1 MASGPSHAR
10 RQETRARWLGTLSKY
25 RHDFGAPA
33 NARHWSPAL
42 ETCSRDELRS
52 IQDDKL
58 AALTPFLYENSG
70 FYRRRFDRLGLSP
83 SDIRTAD
90 DLPRWPVVDKAE
102 MMADAAEH
110 PPYGTYTTM
119 TDEVWADR
127 GWMMFSSSGSTGPP
141 RVFRYSQLDREHW
154 AWANAR
160 ALHSM
165 GVARGDT
172 VLAIA
177 GFGPHVFVW
186 GMVAA
191 LFHMGIPVLPGGG
204 MDARARAN
212 VIARFAPTVI
222 ACTPS
227 YALYLGRAMQGL
239 GIDPAASAVR
249 TVIVGGEPA
258 LGIEATRQRLATL
271 WGARIVEFYG
281 CTEASP
287 HCGGYSCADSVSE
300 RGVSSHLM
308 EDVQIWE
315 LVDPETREP
324 VARGRRG
331 LTVCT
336 NLNSESSPQLRF
348 LVGDYT
354 TFDEAPCPCGRTHVR
369 ALGAFTG
376 RADDLI
382 VLRGIKMF
390 PAQVEQAV
398 RAVPGV
404 GDEFEIVLSTRADG
418 LDVMTVRVEHPAH
431 AAPSSVADR
440 IAGELRTRCEVRADV
455 EVLRPDT
462 LAKTEFKAKRVRD
475 ERKA

>member
-1 MASGPSHAR
+1 MTSPPGRGR
-10 RQETRARWLGTLSKY
+10 RDDTRAHWLGTLARY
-25 RHDFGAPA
+25 RRDFASPA
-33 NARHWSPAL
+33 DARHWSPAL
-42 ETCSRDELRS
+42 ETPSRHELRA
-52 IQDDKL
+52 IQDAKL
-58 AALTPFLYENSG
+58 AALTPFLYENSE
-70 FYRRRFDRLGLSP
+70 FYRRRFDRLGLAP
-83 SDIRTAD
+83 SDIQRVE
-90 DLPRWPVVDKAE
+90 DLLKWPVVDQAE
-102 MMADAAEH
+102 MMADASEH
-110 PPYGTYTTM
+110 PPYGTYATM

-127 GWMMFSSSGSTGPP
+127 GWMMFSSSGSTGAP
-141 RVFRYSQLDREHW
+141 RVFRYSQVDREYW

-172 VLAIA
+172 VLAIG
-177 GFGPHVFVW
+177 GFGPHVFIW
-186 GMVAA
+186 GLAAA
-191 LFHMGIPVLPGGG
+191 LAHMGIPLLPGGG

-212 VIARFAPTVI
+212 MIARFSPTVI

-227 YALYLGRAMQGL
+227 YALYLGRVMQGMGL
-239 GIDPAASAVR
+239 DPAGSAVR

-258 LGIEATRQRLATL
+258 LGIEATRERLATL
-271 WGARIVEFYG
+271 WGARVVEFYG

-287 HCGGYSCADSVSE
+287 HCGGYSCAASVSDG
-300 RGVSSHLM
+300 GVSSHLM

-315 LVDPETREP
+315 LVDPDTRTP
-324 VARGRRG
+324 TPLGGRG

-336 NLNSESSPQLRF
+336 CLNSESSPQLRF

-354 TFDEAPCPCGRTHVR
+354 TFDEAPCACGRTHVR

-398 RAVPGV
+398 RAVAGV
-404 GDEFEIVLSTRADG
+404 GDEFEIVLARRDDG
-418 LDVMTVRVEHPAH
+418 LDVMTVRVEHPTH
-431 AAPSSVADR
+431 AAPAAVAEQ

-455 EVLRPDT
+455 EVLVPNT
-462 LAKTEFKAKRVRD
+462 LPKTEFKARRVRD
-475 ERKA
+475 TR

>member
-1 MASGPSHAR
+1 LAASRGRAQR
-10 RQETRARWLGTLSKY
+10 GDTRARWLATLRKH
-25 RHDFGAPA
+25 RRDFRAPA
-33 NARHWSPAL
+33 GAHHWSPAL
-42 ETCSRDELRS
+42 ETCSRDEIRA
-52 IQDDKL
+52 IQNAKL

-70 FYRRRFDRLGLSP
+70 FYRRRFDRLGLTP
-83 SDIRTAD
+83 TDVRTVD
-90 DLPRWPVVDKAE
+90 DLGRWPVVDKAE

-119 TDEVWADR
+119 TEDVWADR
-127 GWMMFSSSGSTGPP
+127 GWMMFSSSGSTGVP
-141 RVFRYSQLDREHW
+141 RVFRYSQLDREYW

-165 GVARGDT
+165 GVGRGDT

-177 GFGPHVFVW
+177 GFGPHVFIW
-186 GMVAA
+186 GMTAA
-191 LFHMGIPVLPGGG
+191 LAHMGIPLLPGGG
-204 MDARARAN
+204 LDARARASI
-212 VIARFAPTVI
+212 VARFAPTVI

-227 YALYLGRAMQGL
+227 YALYLGRTMQAMGL
-239 GIDPAASAVR
+239 DPSQSAVK
-249 TVIVGGEPA
+249 TVVVAGEPA
-258 LGIEATRQRLATL
+258 LGIEATRERLASL

-287 HCGGYSCADSVSE
+287 HCGGYSCAASVSD
-300 RGVSSHLM
+300 GGISSHLM

-315 LVDPETREP
+315 LVDPDTHAP
-324 VARGRRG
+324 TPLGGRG

-336 NLNSESSPQLRF
+336 CLNSESSPQLRF

-354 TFDEAPCPCGRTHVR
+354 TLDAAPCPCGRTHVR
-369 ALGAFTG
+369 AQGAFTG

-390 PAQVEQAV
+390 PAQIEQAV
-398 RAVPGV
+398 RAVAGV
-404 GDEFEIVLSTRADG
+404 GDEFEIVLATRDDG

-431 AAPSSVADR
+431 AAPAAVVEQ

-455 EVLRPDT
+455 EVLVPNT
-462 LAKTEFKAKRVRD
+462 LPKTEFKARRVRD
-475 ERKA
+475 TR

>member
-1 MASGPSHAR
+1 MKPGGAR
-10 RQETRARWLGTLSKY
+10 QGETRARWLGTLAKY
-25 RHDFGAPA
+25 RHDFAAPSR
-33 NARHWSPAL
+33 ARHWSPAL
-42 ETCSRDELRS
+42 ETCSRDELLA
-52 IQDDKL
+52 IQNDKL

-70 FYRRRFDRLGLSP
+70 FYRRRFDRLGLLP
-83 SDIRTAD
+83 SDIQTVD
-90 DLPRWPVVDKAE
+90 DLARWPVVDKAE

-119 TDEVWADR
+119 TDDVWADR
-127 GWMMFSSSGSTGPP
+127 GWMMFSSSGSTGAP
-141 RVFRYSQLDREHW
+141 RVFRYSQLDREQW

-165 GVARGDT
+165 GVGRGDT

-191 LFHMGIPVLPGGG
+191 LAHMGVPVLPGGG

-212 VIARFAPTVI
+212 MIARFAPTVI

-227 YALYLGRAMQGL
+227 YALYLGRTMQSLGL
-239 GIDPAASAVR
+239 DPAQSAVR

-258 LGIEATRQRLATL
+258 MGIEATRQRLASL

-287 HCGGYSCADSVSE
+287 HCGGYSCAHSVSE
-300 RGVSSHLM
+300 GGVSSHLM

-315 LVDPETREP
+315 LVDPETRTP
-324 VARGRRG
+324 VPLGRRG

-336 NLNSESSPQLRF
+336 CLNSESSPQLRF

-382 VLRGIKMF
+382 VLRGVKMF
-390 PAQVEQAV
+390 PAQIEQAV

-431 AAPSSVADR
+431 ASSSAVTAE
-440 IAGELRTRCEVRADV
+440 IAAELRTRCELRADV
-455 EVLRPDT
+455 DVLRPDT
-462 LAKTEFKAKRVRD
+462 LPKTEFKAKRVRD

>member
-1 MASGPSHAR
+1 MASGPSRAR
-10 RQETRARWLGTLSKY
+10 QQETRARWLGTLSKY

-33 NARHWSPAL
+33 DERHWSPAL

-58 AALTPFLYENSG
+58 AALTPFLYENSE

-83 SDIRTAD
+83 SDIRTSD

-119 TDEVWADR
+119 TDDVWADR
-127 GWMMFSSSGSTGPP
+127 GWMMFSSSGSTGAP
-141 RVFRYSQLDREHW
+141 RVFRYSQLDRDHW

-227 YALYLGRAMQGL
+227 YALYLGRTMQMSAESIQDRWACA
-239 GIDPAASAVR
+239 GISVKKGCEFRPRSWRAA
-249 TVIVGGEPA
+249 E
-258 LGIEATRQRLATL
+258 
-271 WGARIVEFYG
+271 
-281 CTEASP
+281 
-287 HCGGYSCADSVSE
+287 
-300 RGVSSHLM
+300 
-308 EDVQIWE
+308 
-315 LVDPETREP
+315 
-324 VARGRRG
+324 
-331 LTVCT
+331 
-336 NLNSESSPQLRF
+336 
-348 LVGDYT
+348 
-354 TFDEAPCPCGRTHVR
+354 
-369 ALGAFTG
+369 
-376 RADDLI
+376 
-382 VLRGIKMF
+382 
-390 PAQVEQAV
+390 
-398 RAVPGV
+398 
-404 GDEFEIVLSTRADG
+404 
-418 LDVMTVRVEHPAH
+418 
-431 AAPSSVADR
+431 
-440 IAGELRTRCEVRADV
+440 
-455 EVLRPDT
+455 
-462 LAKTEFKAKRVRD
+462 
-475 ERKA
+475 

>member
-1 MASGPSHAR
+1 
-10 RQETRARWLGTLSKY
+10 
-25 RHDFGAPA
+25 
-33 NARHWSPAL
+33 
-42 ETCSRDELRS
+42 
-52 IQDDKL
+52 
-58 AALTPFLYENSG
+58 
-70 FYRRRFDRLGLSP
+70 
-83 SDIRTAD
+83 
-90 DLPRWPVVDKAE
+90 
-102 MMADAAEH
+102 
-110 PPYGTYTTM
+110 

-127 GWMMFSSSGSTGPP
+127 GWMMFSSSGSTGAP

-191 LFHMGIPVLPGGG
+191 LAHMGIPVLPGGG

-227 YALYLGRAMQGL
+227 YALYLGRTMQSLGL
-239 GIDPAASAVR
+239 DPAASSVR

-258 LGIEATRQRLATL
+258 LGIDATRERLARL
-271 WGARIVEFYG
+271 WGARLVEFYG

-287 HCGGYSCADSVSE
+287 HCGGYSCAASVTAG
-300 RGVSSHLM
+300 GVSSHLM

-315 LVDPETREP
+315 LVDPETRRP
-324 VARGRRG
+324 VPLGQRG

-336 NLNSESSPQLRF
+336 CLNSESSPQLRF

-354 TFDEAPCPCGRTHVR
+354 TFDEGPCPCGRTHVR

-382 VLRGIKMF
+382 VLRGVKMF
-390 PAQVEQAV
+390 PAQIEGAV
-398 RAVPGV
+398 RAV
-404 GDEFEIVLSTRADG
+404 
-418 LDVMTVRVEHPAH
+418 
-431 AAPSSVADR
+431 
-440 IAGELRTRCEVRADV
+440 
-455 EVLRPDT
+455 
-462 LAKTEFKAKRVRD
+462 
-475 ERKA
+475 

>member
-1 MASGPSHAR
+1 MVVSPGR
-10 RQETRARWLGTLSKY
+10 TRQQETRARWLGTLSKH
-25 RHDFGAPA
+25 RRDFGAPA

-58 AALTPFLYENSG
+58 AALTPFLYENSA
-70 FYRRRFDRLGLSP
+70 FYRRRFDQLGLAP
-83 SDIRTAD
+83 SDIGSVD
-90 DLPRWPVVDKAE
+90 DLDRWPLVDKAE
-102 MMADAAEH
+102 MMVDAAEH

-119 TDEVWADR
+119 TDDVWADR
-127 GWMMFSSSGSTGPP
+127 GWMMFSSSGSTGAP
-141 RVFRYSQLDREHW
+141 RVFRYSQLDREQW

-165 GVARGDT
+165 GVVRGDT

-239 GIDPAASAVR
+239 GMDPAASAVR
-249 TVIVGGEPA
+249 TVVVGGEPA
-258 LGIEATRQRLATL
+258 LGIEATRERLATL

-287 HCGGYSCADSVSE
+287 HCGGYSCPESVTDRS
-300 RGVSSHLM
+300 VSSHLM

-315 LVDPETREP
+315 VVDPETRRSVP
-324 VARGRRG
+324 AGHRG

-336 NLNSESSPQLRF
+336 SLNSESSPQLRF

-354 TFDEAPCPCGRTHVR
+354 TFDHAPCPCGRTHVR

-390 PAQVEQAV
+390 PAQVEGAV

-404 GDEFEIVLSTRADG
+404 GDEFEILLSTRPDG
-418 LDVMTVRVEHPAH
+418 LDVMTVRVEHPDH
-431 AAPSSVADR
+431 AAPSGVASR
-440 IAGELRTRCEVRADV
+440 VAAEVRTRCEVRADV

-462 LAKTEFKAKRVRD
+462 LAKTEFKARRVRD
-475 ERKA
+475 ERKV

>member
-1 MASGPSHAR
+1 VAPPPSEAR
-10 RQETRARWLGTLSKY
+10 QKDTRIRWLATLA
-25 RHDFGAPA
+25 RHRRDFGEPS

-42 ETCSRDELRS
+42 ETCSRDELTA
-52 IQDDKL
+52 IQNAKL

-70 FYRRRFDRLGLSP
+70 FYRRRFDRLGLLP
-83 SDIRTAD
+83 TDIQTVD
-90 DLPRWPVVDKAE
+90 DLGKWPVVDKAE
-102 MMADAAEH
+102 MMADATEH

-127 GWMMFSSSGSTGPP
+127 GWMMFSSSGSTGAP
-141 RVFRYSQLDREHW
+141 RVFRYSQLDREYW

-186 GMVAA
+186 GMTAA
-191 LFHMGIPVLPGGG
+191 LVHMGIPLLPGGG
-204 MDARARAN
+204 MDGKARGN
-212 VIARFAPTVI
+212 IVARFAPTVI

-227 YALYLGRAMQGL
+227 YALYLGRTMQTMGL
-239 GIDPAASAVR
+239 DPAASAVE

-258 LGIEATRQRLATL
+258 LGIEATRERLAAL

-287 HCGGYSCADSVSE
+287 HCGGYSCAESVTA

-315 LVDPETREP
+315 LVDPDTREAVP
-324 VARGRRG
+324 PGQRG

-336 NLNSESSPQLRF
+336 CLNSESSPQLRF

-354 TFDEAPCPCGRTHVR
+354 TFDETACACGRTHVR

-398 RAVPGV
+398 RAVAGV
-404 GDEFEIVLSTRADG
+404 GDEFEIALSTRDDG

-431 AAPSSVADR
+431 AAPSGVAEQV
-440 IAGELRTRCEVRADV
+440 ANELRSRCEVRAEV
-455 EVLRPDT
+455 EVLVPDT
-462 LAKTEFKAKRVRD
+462 LPKTEFKAKRVRD
-475 ERKA
+475 DRKR

>member
-1 MASGPSHAR
+1 MTSPSGHGR
-10 RQETRARWLGTLSKY
+10 RHDTRARWLATLARY
-25 RHDFGAPA
+25 RRDFTGPVD
-33 NARHWSPAL
+33 ARRWSPAL
-42 ETCSRDELRS
+42 ESCSRDELRA
-52 IQDDKL
+52 IQDAKL

-70 FYRRRFDRLGLSP
+70 FYRRRFDRLGLAP
-83 SDIRTAD
+83 SDIRTVE
-90 DLPRWPVVDKAE
+90 DLSKWPVVDKAE
-102 MMADAAEH
+102 MMDDAAEH

-127 GWMMFSSSGSTGPP
+127 GWMMFSSSGSTGVP
-141 RVFRYSQLDREHW
+141 RVFRYSQLDRDYW

-172 VLAIA
+172 VLAIG
-177 GFGPHVFVW
+177 GFGPHVFIW
-186 GMVAA
+186 GMVQA
-191 LFHMGIPVLPGGG
+191 LAHMGIPLLPGGG

-212 VIARFAPTVI
+212 LVARFAPTVI

-227 YALYLGRAMQGL
+227 YALYLGRTMQSMGL
-239 GIDPAASAVR
+239 DPASSAVR
-249 TVIVGGEPA
+249 TVVVGGEPA
-258 LGIEATRQRLATL
+258 LGIEATRERLSTL

-287 HCGGYSCADSVSE
+287 HCGGYSCAASVSD
-300 RGVSSHLM
+300 GTVSSHLM

-315 LVDPETREP
+315 LVDPDTRTP
-324 VARGRRG
+324 TPLGRRG

-336 NLNSESSPQLRF
+336 CLNSESSPQLRF

-354 TFDEAPCPCGRTHVR
+354 TLDEAPCPCGRTHVR

-398 RAVPGV
+398 RAVAGV
-404 GDEFEIVLSTRADG
+404 GDEFEIVLATRDDG
-418 LDVMTVRVEHPAH
+418 LDIMTVRVEHPAH
-431 AAPSSVADR
+431 AAPSAVVEQ

-455 EVLRPDT
+455 EVLVPNT
-462 LAKTEFKAKRVRD
+462 LPKTEFKARRVRD
-475 ERKA
+475 TR